1 MTGPPTLR
9 IDWAQWPEPPE
20 AANNPVMRAS
30 TRQLLG
36 NVLDK
41 SLPTLLQ
48 SQ

>member
-1 MTGPPTLR
+1 
-9 IDWAQWPEPPE
+9 
-20 AANNPVMRAS
+20 MRAS